1 MGRTGDDAHLTTRRE
16 LLARAMLLGL
26 SGPALAAFMAT
37 FGEAPPLAA
46 AAPATGGGT
55 PKRGGT
61 MVVTG
66 HQEISSLS
74 PDDDSPTV
82 HWTAVT
88 QIHNA
93 LLELD
98 ENLALVPV
106 LAQSYDVAKDGLSY
120 TFKLRSGVKFHNG
133 MEFTAEDVK
142 YTYEWYVNPA
152 NHAIKANNFEGVDSI
167 QAVDKHTVR
176 VKMKVPNAAFLAR
189 GATTFIVPAAYHGK
203 IGEKGYK
210 VAPVGTGAFKLKEW
224 RPAERTVVEAFGDHF
239 RGRPYLDFF
248 RVDIVPEA
256 SVRAIGM
263 QTAAADSA
271 VWPLLVEDN
280 LKFAKDANFTV
291 FKTPTLGVNHFPI
304 NNKRPVFQDKRV
316 RQAMMHAINRQRLIN
331 DIFKGTAVLATS
343 NLSPA
348 LKAYYE
354 PNVAQYPYD
363 PAKAKALLEEAGWKP
378 GPDGFREKG
387 GTKLS
392 FTCVTITGDQAR
404 RPEAE
409 VVQQELKAVGID
421 MKLQEAPVATITDK
435 MRKGEM
441 DASLYNWTYGGNYG
455 DPDPSVTLRSNGGN
469 NWSHFENPK
478 VDSLIDAGLRE
489 TNPAKRKQIY
499 SEIQKIVAEEVPFLY
514 MMYWDWY
521 NVFSKRIKGLPN
533 TAFNGP
539 QLYRKANEWWI
550 G

>member
-1 MGRTGDDAHLTTRRE
+1 MGRSGSNAHRMTRRE
-16 LLARAMLLGL
+16 LLARAALLGL
-26 SGPALAAFMAT
+26 SGPALAAFLASY
-37 FGEAPPLAA
+37 GEPAPLAA
-46 AAPATGGGT
+46 AAPATGGT
-55 PKRGGT
+55 PRRGGT

-74 PDDDSPTV
+74 PDDAGPTV
-82 HWTAVT
+82 HWVAVT

-98 ENLALVPV
+98 ENYAFVPV
-106 LAQSYDVAKDGLSY
+106 LAQSYEVAKDGLSY

-133 MEFTAEDVK
+133 TEFTAEDVK
-142 YTYEWYVNPA
+142 YTYEWYINPA
-152 NHAIKANNFEGVDSI
+152 NHAINANSFEGVDSV
-167 QAVDKHTVR
+167 QAVDKYTVR
-176 VKMKVPNAAFLAR
+176 VKMKAPNAAFLAK
-189 GATTFIVPAAYHGK
+189 GASTFIVPAAYHGK

-224 RPAERTVVEAFGDHF
+224 RPAEHTIVEAFSDHF

-280 LKFAKDANFTV
+280 LKFAKDPNFTT
-291 FKTPTLGVNHFPI
+291 FRTPTLAVNHFPI

-316 RQAMMHAINRQRLIN
+316 RQAMMYAINRQRLIA

-343 NLSPA
+343 NFSPA
-348 LKAYYE
+348 LKGYYE
-354 PNVAQYPYD
+354 PNVAQYPHD

-378 GPDGFREKG
+378 GADGIREKG

-409 VVQQELKAVGID
+409 IVQQDLKAVGIE
-421 MKLQEAPVATITDK
+421 MKLQEAPVATITEK
-435 MRKGEM
+435 LHKGEM
-441 DASLYNWTYGGNYG
+441 DASLFNWTYGGTNG

-469 NWSHFENPK
+469 NWSHFENAR
-478 VDSLIDAGLRE
+478 VDTLVDAGLRE
-489 TNPAKRKQIY
+489 VTPAKRKQLY

-521 NVFSKRIKGLPN
+521 NVFNKRVKGLPK
-533 TAFNGP
+533 TAFNGS